1 MSSRVLK
8 KLHGEPELNTNEA
21 EEILSDIES
30 EKEKKQI
37 NNRYDLVNMLTVWCG
52 RVLLYKVFIIAKFV
66 FVLDFGRRM
75 GNELGL
81 QYNVLIKYLFIF
93 FFVSTSIAL

>member
-8 KLHGEPELNTNEA
+8 KLHGEPELDINEA

-37 NNRYDLVNMLTVWCG
+37 NNRYDLVSVNFSV
-52 RVLLYKVFIIAKFV
+52 VHFFFIAKFCFCFV
-66 FVLDFGRRM
+66 FWTFNWKRVGFAIQR
-75 GNELGL
+75 
-81 QYNVLIKYLFIF
+81 
-93 FFVSTSIAL
+93 SH

>member
-8 KLHGEPELNTNEA
+8 KLHGEPELDLKEA

-37 NNRYDLVNMLTVWCG
+37 NNRYDLVMCYPSIVCT
-52 RVLLYKVFIIAKFV
+52 FFIAKFV
-66 FVLDFGRRM
+66 FVLYWTIQWKE
-75 GNELGL
+75 ELGL
-81 QYNVLIKYLFIF
+81 QSNVLINYLFFI
-93 FFVSTSIAL
+93 

>member
-8 KLHGEPELNTNEA
+8 KLHGEPELDLKEA

-37 NNRYDLVNMLTVWCG
+37 NNRYDLVM
-52 RVLLYKVFIIAKFV
+52 
-66 FVLDFGRRM
+66 
-75 GNELGL
+75 
-81 QYNVLIKYLFIF
+81 
-93 FFVSTSIAL
+93 